1 MRPSPE
7 LLTGV
12 ISAEYAE
19 ILTAAT
25 HRVEEETQTCGSDCT
40 DGGECQDSTC
50 SNQQEKQEAYK
61 SKLMRKKKT
70 FFAVVPGWNEPP
82 AAYR

>member
-1 MRPSPE
+1 MKPSPE

-12 ISAEYAE
+12 ISVEYAG
-19 ILTAAT
+19 ILTAERK

-50 SNQQEKQEAYK
+50 SNQQEKKEAYK
-61 SKLMRKKKT
+61 SKVKKKA
-70 FFAVVPGWNEPP
+70 FIPVVPGWNEPP
-82 AAYR
+82 AVYR